1 MKILNGGKT
10 DLLDNLVKTQQVKTQ
25 KDPSVDQK
33 KGGGTG
39 YDDRVEISSRRQEVE
54 NLAAQAKAQPVVR
67 EEKVEVLKQA
77 IEQGTYNAK
86 GEIVAA
92 SILKN
97 TILDEML

>member
-10 DLLDNLVKTQQVKTQ
+10 DLLDGLIKTQQVKTQ

-33 KGGGTG
+33 KGKGVG
-39 YDDRVEISSRRQEVE
+39 YDDRVEISSRSQEIE
-54 NLAAQAKAQPVVR
+54 NLTAQAKAQPVVR
-67 EEKVEVLKQA
+67 EEKVEILKQA

-97 TILDEML
+97 TILDEIL